1 MLRRPTSRGIGGRLV
16 SLGGHATSLL
26 ISTHDALI
34 SDLARGIGGKLASLV
49 GFKTSLL
56 ITTHYGF
63 INDLV

>member
-1 MLRRPTSRGIGGRLV
+1 V